1 MGKGF
6 FYFTKGKGQRT
17 LTNKLVRF
25 VTGGW
30 GGGEVG
36 TGGILL

>member
-1 MGKGF
+1 MYGKGIF
-6 FYFTKGKGQRT
+6 LLHKGQRT

-36 TGGILL
+36 TGGIFL